1 MNNWQFWLIICRY
14 LFSLNLPFVECIVL
28 FTRGLGPPWAPFF
41 SSGCFICILTY
52 WYYNK
57 EKILLKQLLCIN
69 SEIVIEH
76 DKVIAFGKSTIFF
89 LLLSESV
96 FQMDETK
103 KDEVM
108 LCSHCAGI
116 IDGRAMKA
124 IIYFLFFRCNYDYFS
139 STYIIMREVC
149 VLAKLLHTQ
158 SVLWV
163 PYGCEDCFHLTDN
176 SLKYT

>member
-1 MNNWQFWLIICRY
+1 M
-14 LFSLNLPFVECIVL
+14 
-28 FTRGLGPPWAPFF
+28 
-41 SSGCFICILTY
+41 
-52 WYYNK
+52 
-57 EKILLKQLLCIN
+57 LCIN

-124 IIYFLFFRCNYDYFS
+124 INVIIYFLFFRCNYDYFL
-139 STYIIMREVC
+139 STYIIMWAVF
-149 VLAKLLHTQ
+149 VT
-158 SVLWV
+158 
-163 PYGCEDCFHLTDN
+163 
-176 SLKYT
+176 